1 MLDIAIIGGGVA
13 GLTAGL
19 YAARGGAKV
28 TLFESFIPGGQTGTI
43 LNLEN
48 FPGFPDGVAGVEL
61 MIALQKQ
68 ATQFGLEFCYE
79 SVKDI
84 DLSAETK
91 RIITSEQEYPTK
103 AIIIATGASPRKIGL
118 PREAELTGHGISYCA
133 TCDGALYR
141 DKNVAVIGGGDTAL
155 TDAIVLSRYATKV
168 YLIHRR
174 DKFRGSDILQKRIT
188 EIPAIETVMNHV
200 PVEIIGEKKLQ
211 GIKLRSV
218 ITNFERTIP
227 IDGLFVAVGISPQ
240 SEFLEGRIDLS
251 PSGEII
257 TDESMQTNLPGVYA
271 AGDCRNTP
279 LRQVITAAADGAIAA
294 NSAINYI
301 NS

>member
-1 MLDIAIIGGGVA
+1 MLDIAIIGGGIA

-48 FPGFPDGVAGVEL
+48 FPGFPDGIAGVEL

-68 ATQFGLEFCYE
+68 ATQFGLDFCYE

-84 DLSAETK
+84 DFTSDTK
-91 RIITSEQEYPTK
+91 TIITSQQKYPTK
-103 AIIIATGASPRKIGL
+103 SIIIATGSTPRKIGL
-118 PREAELTGHGISYCA
+118 PGEAELTGHGISYCA

-141 DKNVAVIGGGDTAL
+141 DKDVAVIGGGDTAL
-155 TDAIVLSRYATKV
+155 TDAIVLSRYAAKV

-174 DKFRGSDILQKRIT
+174 DKFRGSDVLQKRIA
-188 EIPAIETVMNHV
+188 EIPTIEKVMSHI
-200 PVEIIGEKKLQ
+200 PVEIVGDKRLR
-211 GIKLRSV
+211 GIKLRSA
-218 ITNFERTIP
+218 ITDIERSIP
-227 IDGLFVAVGISPQ
+227 IAGLFVAVGISPQ
-240 SEFLEGRIDLS
+240 SEFLEGKINLS

-257 TDESMQTNLPGVYA
+257 TDSFMQTNLPGVFA
-271 AGDCRNTP
+271 AGDCRDTP
-279 LRQVITAAADGAIAA
+279 LRQVVTAASDGAIAA
-294 NSAINYI
+294 NSAISYI